1 MASLGRRTKGF
12 YGLEEKN
19 EDDSLS
25 HEKRESGRIAQKQQD
40 KGAIFIKYKAQRV
53 YCRNKK
59 TRRLRQKIFIYLKG
73 DL

>member
-1 MASLGRRTKGF
+1 M
-12 YGLEEKN
+12 
-19 EDDSLS
+19 S

-53 YCRNKK
+53 YCRDKK
-59 TRRLRQKIFIYLKG
+59 TRRLRQKISIYFKG